1 MSLDKKRLLKEK
13 MDQRNEIIVL
23 PGVFDALSAKVA
35 ENVGFQ
41 AIFQTGYGSAASL
54 LGMPDFGFLN
64 AGENIENAR
73 RIIRSVDLPV
83 IVDVDTGYGNPLT
96 VWKIVNDL
104 IAYGAAGIFLEDQ
117 VWPKRCGHMRGKE
130 VIGVDEYIQKLRAAV
145 TASENKNFIIV
156 ARTDARAPL
165 GIDEAI
171 KRGKMYRKEGADV
184 VFVEAPQSEEELREI
199 PKKINAPLL
208 ANMIENVREIPKK
221 INAPLLANMIENGV
235 TPTFSADELKSM
247 GYSMVVFPLSGLYA
261 ATYAMKKIFSHLKS
275 NGTTKGCTDTMLD
288 FNEFNELVELPKFM
302 QMEKKYQS

>member
-1 MSLDKKRLLKEK
+1 MSLDKRKLLKEK
-13 MDQRNEIIVL
+13 INKRDEIIVL

-96 VWKIVNDL
+96 VWKVVNDL

-130 VIGVDEYIQKLRAAV
+130 VIGVDEYIQKLRAALA
-145 TASENKNFIIV
+145 ASSNKNFTIV

-165 GIDEAI
+165 GFDEAI
-171 KRGKMYRKEGADV
+171 ERGKMYRKEGADV
-184 VFVEAPQSEEELREI
+184 VFVEAPQSEDELREI
-199 PKKINAPLL
+199 PKKID
-208 ANMIENVREIPKK
+208 
-221 INAPLLANMIENGV
+221 APLLANMIENGV
-235 TPTFSADELKSM
+235 TPNFSADELKSM
-247 GYSMVVFPLSGLYA
+247 GYSMVVFPLSGLYG
-261 ATYAMKKIFSHLKS
+261 ATYAMKKIFAHLKK
-275 NGTTKGCTDTMLD
+275 NGTTKSCTDIMLD
-288 FNEFNELVELPKFM
+288 FNEFNDLVELSKFM
-302 QMEKKYQS
+302 HMEEKYQS

>member
-171 KRGKMYRKEGADV
+171 ERGKMYRKEGADV

-199 PKKINAPLL
+199 PT
-208 ANMIENVREIPKK
+208 K

-288 FNEFNELVELPKFM
+288 FDEFNELVELPKFM

>member
-1 MSLDKKRLLKEK
+1 MILDKKKLLKEK
-13 MDQRNEIIVL
+13 LNQRNEIIVL

-41 AIFQTGYGSAASL
+41 TIFQTGYGSAASL

-145 TASENKNFIIV
+145 TASENKYFIIV

-171 KRGKMYRKEGADV
+171 ERGKMYRKEGADV
-184 VFVEAPQSEEELREI
+184 VFVEAPQSEEEL
-199 PKKINAPLL
+199 
-208 ANMIENVREIPKK
+208 REIPKK

>member
-1 MSLDKKRLLKEK
+1 MSLDKKKLLKEK
-13 MDQRNEIIVL
+13 LNQRNEIIVL

-96 VWKIVNDL
+96 VWKIVSDL

-165 GIDEAI
+165 GFDEAVE
-171 KRGKMYRKEGADV
+171 RGKMYRKEGADV
-184 VFVEAPQSEEELREI
+184 VFVEAPQSEDELREI
-199 PKKINAPLL
+199 PKKID
-208 ANMIENVREIPKK
+208 
-221 INAPLLANMIENGV
+221 APLLANMIENGI

-247 GYSMVVFPLSGLYA
+247 GYSMVVFPLSGLYG
-261 ATYAMKKIFSHLKS
+261 ATFAMKKIFSELKK
-275 NGTTKGCTDTMLD
+275 NGTTKSCTDMMLD
-288 FNEFNELVELPKFM
+288 FNEFNELVELQKFM

>member
-1 MSLDKKRLLKEK
+1 MSLDKKKLLKEK
-13 MDQRNEIIVL
+13 LNQRNEIIVL

-96 VWKIVNDL
+96 VWKLVNDL

-171 KRGKMYRKEGADV
+171 ERGTMYRKEGADV
-184 VFVEAPQSEEELREI
+184 VFVEAPQSEQEL
-199 PKKINAPLL
+199 
-208 ANMIENVREIPKK
+208 REIPKK

-247 GYSMVVFPLSGLYA
+247 GYSMVVFPLSGLYGA
-261 ATYAMKKIFSHLKS
+261 AYAMKKIFSQLKRTGS
-275 NGTTKGCTDTMLD
+275 TKDSKHMMLD
-288 FNEFNELVELPKFM
+288 FNEFNDLVELPRFL

>member
-1 MSLDKKRLLKEK
+1 MSLDKKKLLKEK
-13 MDQRNEIIVL
+13 LNQRNEIIVL

-41 AIFQTGYGSAASL
+41 TIFQTGYGSAASL

-145 TASENKNFIIV
+145 TASENKYFIIV

-208 ANMIENVREIPKK
+208 ANMIEN
-221 INAPLLANMIENGV
+221 GV

-261 ATYAMKKIFSHLKS
+261 ATYAMKKIFSYLKS
-275 NGTTKGCTDTMLD
+275 KGTTKGCTDTMLD
-288 FNEFNELVELPKFM
+288 FDEFNELVELPKFM

>member
-1 MSLDKKRLLKEK
+1 MSLDKKKLLKEK
-13 MDQRNEIIVL
+13 IDQRNEIIVL

-35 ENVGFQ
+35 ENAGFE

-73 RIIRSVDLPV
+73 RIIRSVSLPV
-83 IVDVDTGYGNPLT
+83 IIDVDTGYGNPLT

-104 IAYGAAGIFLEDQ
+104 VAYGAAGIFLEDQ
-117 VWPKRCGHMRGKE
+117 IWPKRCGHMAGKD

-145 TASENKNFIIV
+145 TASENKNFVIV

-165 GIDEAI
+165 GFDEAI
-171 KRGKMYRKEGADV
+171 ERGRLYRKEGADV
-184 VFVEAPQSEEELREI
+184 VFVEAPQSEDELREI
-199 PKKINAPLL
+199 PKKID
-208 ANMIENVREIPKK
+208 
-221 INAPLLANMIENGV
+221 APLLANMIENGV

-247 GYSMVVFPLSGLYA
+247 GYSMVVFPLSGLYGA
-261 ATYAMKKIFSHLKS
+261 AYAMKKIFSQLKRTGS
-275 NGTTKGCTDTMLD
+275 TKGSKYMMLD
-288 FNEFNELVELPKFM
+288 FNEFNDLVELPRFM

>member
-1 MSLDKKRLLKEK
+1 MSLDKKKLLKEK
-13 MDQRNEIIVL
+13 LNQRNEIIVL

-41 AIFQTGYGSAASL
+41 TIFQTGYGSAASL

-171 KRGKMYRKEGADV
+171 ERGKRYRKEGADV

-199 PKKINAPLL
+199 PT
-208 ANMIENVREIPKK
+208 K

-261 ATYAMKKIFSHLKS
+261 ATYAMKKIFSDLKS
-275 NGTTKGCTDTMLD
+275 NGTTKGCMDTMLD